1 MALLKEIELDN
12 GITLNYHRI
21 VSMTVIT
28 NLFNVIE
35 VGSYTGE
42 NKRLQE
48 KAALKN
54 GESMK
59 VFIESTYLNA
69 DYDPS
74 MTIES
79 AYEYLKTLP
88 TFQGAEDLLEN
99 NDRRR

>member
-12 GITLNYHRI
+12 GIILNYHRI
-21 VSMTVIT
+21 VSM
-28 NLFNVIE
+28 
-35 VGSYTGE
+35 
-42 NKRLQE
+42 E

-99 NDRRR
+99 NDRRK